1 MPEFVW
7 DPLSFLETL
16 GVTPVED
23 EQGICYRYKVPRQG
37 VTLELTVWPLDGDVC
52 IELTCAQQP
61 QPLLKVNLLSCP
73 SARVLRDRR
82 GQYVE
87 FAATKA
93 FAGRYDETSAA
104 PYGFRL
110 WLAPFVQI
118 EPFSYPV

>member
-1 MPEFVW
+1 MSEFVW
-7 DPLSFLETL
+7 EPLGFIEAL
-16 GVTPVED
+16 GVLPVANE
-23 EQGICYRYKVPRQG
+23 EGTCYLYKVLRQG
-37 VTLELTVWPLDGDVC
+37 LTLDLTVWPLDGDVC
-52 IELTCAQQP
+52 IELTCAQQR

-73 SARVLRDRR
+73 SARVLRDKH
-82 GQYVE
+82 GQYIE

-110 WLAPFVQI
+110 WLDPFVQV